1 MASFMMCQSAD
12 DLRVQAQWD
21 GARGDSRLHLLSDLS
36 SKWCLIESKFYTN
49 AQQNPSRPVS

>member
-1 MASFMMCQSAD
+1 MCQSAD

-36 SKWCLIESKFYTN
+36 SKWCLIESKLYTN
-49 AQQNPSRPVS
+49 AQ